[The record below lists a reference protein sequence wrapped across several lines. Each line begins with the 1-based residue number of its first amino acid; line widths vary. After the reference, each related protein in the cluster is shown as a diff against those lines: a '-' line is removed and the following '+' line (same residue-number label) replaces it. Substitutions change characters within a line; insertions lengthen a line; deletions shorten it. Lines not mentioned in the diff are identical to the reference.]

1 MDTTRLLEDR
11 PAETAREQA
20 HLRIVERLLE
30 ELGDKA
36 DDHCLT
42 MTYYLV
48 RAGHLADERLVLHF
62 ASRAA
67 QVALDHGSYYVA
79 GRYFEAAAR
88 AGARSLSPDECAS
101 LHCKAGD
108 AFRRWS
114 DPTPSI
120 ECYREAARMYGEAGN
135 QTGRT
140 LALEAMREGRCA
152 DKRAGEAE
160 RRWNVGANAPPFNRD
175 PSMYEAFYAADGF
188 SASSAKRRR

>member
-1 MDTTRLLEDR
+1 MDTTRLIEHR
-11 PAETAREQA
+11 PAETAREEA
-20 HLRIVERLLE
+20 HLRIVKRLLE

-48 RAGHLADERLVLHF
+48 RAGRLADERLVLHF

-79 GRYFEAAAR
+79 GRYFEAAAQ

-114 DPTPSI
+114 DPTASI
-120 ECYREAARMYGEAGN
+120 ECYLEAARMYGEAGN

-140 LALEAMREGRCA
+140 LALEAMREGLSA
-152 DKRAGEAE
+152 DERAGQPEK
-160 RRWNVGANAPPFNRD
+160 RWSFGATVPPFK
-175 PSMYEAFYAADGF
+175 AFYAADGF